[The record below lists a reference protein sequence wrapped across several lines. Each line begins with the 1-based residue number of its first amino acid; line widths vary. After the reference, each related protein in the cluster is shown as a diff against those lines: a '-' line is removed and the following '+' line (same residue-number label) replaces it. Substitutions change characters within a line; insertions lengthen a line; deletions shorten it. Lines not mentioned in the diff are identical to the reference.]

1 LKINTHK
8 DLIAWQKAIHLT
20 KEVYKISSTLP
31 ESEKFNLVS
40 QMNRAVVSV
49 PSNIAEGWG
58 RQSNNSYLHF
68 LKIAR
73 GSLYELETQ
82 TILLKELKFFTEE
95 KLTTIFELITE
106 VIKIINGLIKSIQ
119 TQMTDC

>member
-1 LKINTHK
+1 MKINTYK

-49 PSNIAEGWG
+49 PPILQRDGGVKAI
-58 RQSNNSYLHF
+58 NSYLHF

-95 KLTTIFELITE
+95 KLTTIFEL
-106 VIKIINGLIKSIQ
+106 NN
-119 TQMTDC
+119 